1 MSVLDFLNKD
11 FDAEQAANDYV
22 ESLNDNGIS
31 DNKAAMS
38 QHANNLDWINPT
50 EDEAKK
56 AVDAYVDRLPNNKNA
71 K

>member
-11 FDAEQAANDYV
+11 FDADKAANDYV
-22 ESLNDNGIS
+22 ESLNDNGFA
-31 DNKAAMS
+31 DNTAAMS
-38 QHANNLDWINPT
+38 HCANSLDWINPT

-56 AVDAYVDRLPNNKNA
+56 AVDAWVDKLPSDKNA